1 MIRLLAAL
9 ALLHSSAAIADPL
22 VSIGKAS
29 SQVLLDTATADACSP
44 TVINKYTKFSVTRL
58 DGVDASYVLVRQD
71 LEVGTGCFEG
81 HSPANV
87 KVMSFALD
95 VSSGKVGT
103 KPLWAVATEGTD
115 VTVDGAWVEVVM
127 PGCCGAPTQRQIYSL
142 RSGELMASS
151 TADTLRISV
160 ANTPLWRRLAI
171 DERTSIPNAIAAL
184 YLFDNRQ
191 IRQLLVLENTRP
203 AARQPWRVGRF
214 EFRNSKGTSARFFKQ
229 PNFTGEAVRIELVC
243 ECQAPPVTVE
253 IPFLD
258 DALDTR
264 QATVAPNG
272 AVRVMASAHGA
283 ALQSGVRDKRPSGS
297 KP

>member
-9 ALLHSSAAIADPL
+9 ALLHSSAAMADPL

-29 SQVLLDTATADACSP
+29 SQVLLDTGSAEGCSP
-44 TVINKYTKFSVTRL
+44 TVINKYAKFSVARL
-58 DGVDASYVLVRQD
+58 DGVDASYVLVKQD

-81 HSPANV
+81 HSPAKA
-87 KVMSFALD
+87 KVTSFALD
-95 VSSGKVGT
+95 VPSGRVGT
-103 KPLWAVATEGTD
+103 KPLWTVTTEGTD

-127 PGCCGAPTQRQIYSL
+127 PGCCAAPTKRQIFGL

-151 TADTLRISV
+151 TADTLHISV

-171 DERTSIPNAIAAL
+171 DESTSIPNAIAAV

-191 IRQLLVLENTRP
+191 TRQLIVLESTTP
-203 AARQPWRVGRF
+203 AADKHWRVGRF
-214 EFRNSKGTSARFFKQ
+214 EFRNSKGTRASFFKQ

-243 ECQAPPVTVE
+243 ECKAAPVTVE

-264 QATVAPNG
+264 QATVAPK
-272 AVRVMASAHGA
+272 ASIRVIASAHGV
-283 ALQSGVRDKRPSGS
+283 ALQGTPRDKSLSGS